1 MVHLMLG
8 LTAAE
13 EEIAV
18 SEEEESPDLHDSH
31 EDLRDSH
38 EDIRQRFLSVDS
50 QADSREGRLHGGSP
64 GGSPGGGA
72 SFRYLPLMSV
82 VSHSCQLLGLI
93 SHWRCLASYSRLI
106 SVVSQLL
113 LHIGLMLSQF

>member
-1 MVHLMLG
+1 MLG

-18 SEEEESPDLHDSH
+18 SEEEESADLH
-31 EDLRDSH
+31 DSH

-50 QADSREGRLHGGSP
+50 QADSRERKLHTGSP
-64 GGSPGGGA
+64 GGSPGGA

-82 VSHSCQLLGLI
+82 RQ
-93 SHWRCLASYSRLI
+93 
-106 SVVSQLL
+106 SQLSAAGSHFTL
-113 LHIGLMLSQF
+113 EVPHICV